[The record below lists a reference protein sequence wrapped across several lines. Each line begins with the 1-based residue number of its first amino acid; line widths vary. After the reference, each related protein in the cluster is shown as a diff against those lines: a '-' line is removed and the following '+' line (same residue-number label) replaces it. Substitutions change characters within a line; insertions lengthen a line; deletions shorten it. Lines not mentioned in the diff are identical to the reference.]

1 MQESECNHG
10 LECNDASECNDS
22 VSIMMQGG
30 CCGLRVD
37 GFGV

>member
-10 LECNDASECNDS
+10 PECNDASECNDS

-37 GFGV
+37 GLGV